1 MYVGCKGGYRMDTFA
16 GAKKTELPELPRIK
30 DRVSFIYVERAKV
43 SCLDSA
49 VTVYDARGTVRI
61 PVAMIGVLLLGPGTD
76 VTHRAMEL
84 LGDAGACV
92 VWVGEQ
98 GIRNYAHGRALS
110 RSSRLLE
117 QQARFVSNTHLR
129 LRVARAMYQMRFENE
144 DVSTHTMQQLRGKEG
159 ARVRSIYR
167 RMSRQYGIE
176 WDGRS
181 YDVDNFSD
189 GTPINQALSAGNVC
203 LYGLVHSVIV
213 ALGLSPGLGFV
224 HTGHDLSFVYDVADL
239 YKADIIIPVAF
250 DLVSSI
256 SENSNVADLMR
267 LRVRDIFA
275 TGKLAARIVHDVQ
288 ILLNVSADEEVIADV
303 IHLWDDKERLV
314 AAGVNYSEYQKAIVS

>member
-1 MYVGCKGGYRMDTFA
+1 MDTFA

-43 SCLDSA
+43 SRLDSA

-117 QQARFVSNTHLR
+117 QQAKFVSNTHLR
-129 LRVARAMYQMRFENE
+129 LSVARAMYQMRFENE

-181 YDVDNFSD
+181 YDVENFSD

-239 YKADIIIPVAF
+239 YKCDGTSWRCGCLCCVGWRTRDSQLCTRTSVVAQF
-250 DLVSSI
+250 AFIGAASQ
-256 SENSNVADLMR
+256 
-267 LRVRDIFA
+267 VRIEYTFA
-275 TGKLAARIVHDVQ
+275 FERSAC
-288 ILLNVSADEEVIADV
+288 NVSNA
-303 IHLWDDKERLV
+303 L
-314 AAGVNYSEYQKAIVS
+314 